1 MAEPPASIDELL
13 VRARALSGL
22 VVGEVAARVAR
33 PLPADEKRAK
43 GFVGDVIERAL
54 GAAAGSKA
62 MPDFPALGVEL
73 KTIPLDAQGRPRE
86 STFVCTLK
94 HGEAIERDF
103 ARSVVGAKLAR
114 VLFVPVETS
123 DVPLARRRIGR
134 ALLWT
139 PDDRERALLEA
150 DWALV
155 ATRIAAGDGAT
166 LDAYAG
172 EVLQVRPK
180 GRRAAERRIITDE
193 HGPHWWQPR
202 GLYLRTTFTF
212 AVLARLRTH
221 D

>member
-1 MAEPPASIDELL
+1 MD
-13 VRARALSGL
+13 
-22 VVGEVAARVAR
+22 
-33 PLPADEKRAK
+33 
-43 GFVGDVIERAL
+43 
-54 GAAAGSKA
+54 GA
-62 MPDFPALGVEL
+62 
-73 KTIPLDAQGRPRE
+73 
-86 STFVCTLK
+86 
-94 HGEAIERDF
+94 
-103 ARSVVGAKLAR
+103 
-114 VLFVPVETS
+114 
-123 DVPLARRRIGR
+123 
-134 ALLWT
+134 
-139 PDDRERALLEA
+139 RERALLEA